1 MKKKDIILIL
11 VVAILIGQFLL
22 INKFFNK
29 EKGDRVEIYVK
40 NELYGTYPLNKDRK
54 ITIKD
59 KDNLN
64 VLSIHSNGIEMI
76 ESNCPDK
83 VCVKTGFINKPGQS
97 IVCLPHKVNVI
108 IVSDDESKKEFD
120 AIAQ

>member
-22 INKFFNK
+22 INKFLNK

-108 IVSDDESKKEFD
+108 IVSDDESKKELD